1 MARTILEECP
11 RIDAFDLARCDG
23 IPSALDGSGGPRK
36 ANLLCRDRFVR
47 QAVAIHCLATTG
59 AAELTHLHGL
69 IPGKGVSC
77 MVPMELFPGRV
88 AFFRCPGAG
97 CGRRVRHLYLHEGA
111 LRCRHCHSL
120 VYTCA
125 RGGWLPWDLEDTQS
139 LVDSGEESGEPADD
153 GYQETISRL
162 HREEQERER
171 ERRQRYVQHT
181 GRPGR
186 PKERRPYRHDDSRKV
201 TLGPGEAYCCRCRA
215 ARPYRY
221 PRRAELLKLSSD
233 TDEELDLRVAIRAR
247 CRVCNTPVF
256 RIVRPEEAEGL
267 QDVIDW

>member
-1 MARTILEECP
+1 M
-11 RIDAFDLARCDG
+11 F
-23 IPSALDGSGGPRK
+23 PSPS
-36 ANLLCRDRFVR
+36 
-47 QAVAIHCLATTG
+47 
-59 AAELTHLHGL
+59 
-69 IPGKGVSC
+69 
-77 MVPMELFPGRV
+77 
-88 AFFRCPGAG
+88 
-97 CGRRVRHLYLHEGA
+97 
-111 LRCRHCHSL
+111 
-120 VYTCA
+120 
-125 RGGWLPWDLEDTQS
+125 DTQS
-139 LVDSGEESGEPADD
+139 LGDGGANSGELAEDADKEAIRRLR
-153 GYQETISRL
+153 QEG
-162 HREEQERER
+162 QERER
-171 ERRQRYVQHT
+171 QWRRRHVQHT

-186 PKERRPYRHDDSRKV
+186 PRERRHYRHDDSRKV